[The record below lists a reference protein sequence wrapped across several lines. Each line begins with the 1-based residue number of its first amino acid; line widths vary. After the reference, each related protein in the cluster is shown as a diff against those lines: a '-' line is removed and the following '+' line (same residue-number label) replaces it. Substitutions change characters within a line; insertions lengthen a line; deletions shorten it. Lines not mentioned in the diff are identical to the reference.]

1 MRKSGRKTFTNSFAR
16 SNIFSSEFSEKS
28 RLSNCAWQF
37 FGGMLSYSS
46 YLGVSAA
53 ELVEQCSKHDPG
65 AWREFL
71 RRFRR
76 PMALAIVR
84 VLRRAGSFAP
94 AIIDDL
100 LQDAYVHLCANDFAL
115 LHVLASRHP
124 DSFEPMLRVVA
135 ANVAHDHLRS
145 KMSQKRGGQY
155 RQLPDPDLSLME
167 RIEAEDAVMK
177 IEREVQLDEIDRL
190 LERSVDSPSAPRDRW
205 IFWLHFRLGMTSQ
218 SISRIPSVG
227 LTPKGVESSISR
239 TLRFIRKSLRI
250 EPR

>member
-1 MRKSGRKTFTNSFAR
+1 
-16 SNIFSSEFSEKS
+16 
-28 RLSNCAWQF
+28 LSD
-37 FGGMLSYSS
+37 SS
-46 YLGVSAA
+46 YLDFSAA
-53 ELVEQCSKHDPG
+53 ELVERCSKHDPG

-84 VLRRAGSFAP
+84 VLRRAGTFAP
-94 AIIDDL
+94 AILDDL

-115 LHVLASRHP
+115 LRALVLRHP

-135 ANVAHDHLRS
+135 ANVAHDHLRAR
-145 KMSQKRGGQY
+145 MSQKRGGQY
-155 RQLPDPDLSLME
+155 RQLPDPDFSLLE
-167 RIEAEDAVMK
+167 HIEVEDSAMK

-190 LERSVDSPSAPRDRW
+190 LERSVDSSAAPRDRW
-205 IFWLHFRLGMTSQ
+205 IFWLHFQLGMSSQ
-218 SISRIPSVG
+218 SIARIPSVG
-227 LTPKGVESSISR
+227 LTPKGVESSIFR